1 MAQPLVTLYAV
12 DTGRTPAQR
21 RLLRGGIAVAVAL
34 HAVLLAV
41 LIWKPHQTPVRVAVA
56 RQGSISAYVN
66 ITPAPAGTAGARP
79 KVTRPRQVSLASA
92 RRAPEPEPASNE
104 AGAGQDTTVGAQGGG
119 GPVRM
124 SVGQI
129 QLLHRVE
136 PVYPPLMV
144 ASKRTGTV
152 VLDAIINPDG
162 SIGDVT
168 VLQSQGPYFDKAAI
182 AAVKQWRYTPP
193 GFQAVLTVTVIF
205 SLR

>member
-1 MAQPLVTLYAV
+1 MTERLITLYPV
-12 DTGRTPAQR
+12 DTGRTRAQK
-21 RLLRGGIAVAVAL
+21 RLLRGGIAVAVAV
-34 HAVLLAV
+34 HALLLAV
-41 LIWKPHQTPVRVAVA
+41 LIWRPDTTPVRVTVA

-66 ITPAPAGTAGARP
+66 ITPAPAATTGARP
-79 KVTRPRQVSLASA
+79 KVAKPREVSLASA
-92 RRAPEPEPASNE
+92 RNAPEPEPASNE
-104 AGAGQDTTVGAQGGG
+104 SGAGQDTAAGAQGG

-129 QLLHRVE
+129 QLVHKVE

-144 ASKRTGTV
+144 AANRTGTV

-162 SIGDVT
+162 TIGDVT
-168 VLQSQGPYFDKAAI
+168 ILQSQGPQFDKAAI

-193 GFQAVLTVTVIF
+193 GFQAILTVTVIF